1 METIKTYSFP
11 RAGLLG
17 NPSDGYFGK
26 TLSFAFSDFGVELTL
41 TESARLC
48 FVPGE
53 VDDATFA
60 SPDDLVRDLRLY
72 GYYGG
77 IRLLKAVSKRFFE
90 YCIKHDIALP
100 KRNFTASYKI
110 NIPRLVGLSG
120 SSAICT
126 AMLKAL
132 CRFYE
137 VPILVGAPSSGLVG
151 APSWSCRKE
160 DNLYSRTPTQDSN
173 SLPPTPTPNS
183 NSSIG
188 IPMEVLPTICL
199 EAEKEELR
207 INCGFQDRV
216 IQIYNGLVFMDFN
229 KSFVE
234 SHNHGIYERLD
245 PAPFSTSTSSL
256 HLYIA
261 YDAQRAEESGEAH
274 KEVKRLFEAK
284 NSDVLAAMSEFA
296 DIAQKGRDL
305 LVAGQLECGVGVGE
319 RSRRFADL
327 INANFDLR
335 DRIFHVAEEN
345 RRMVMTARSVGAS
358 AKFAGSGGAIVGTY
372 EDDAQFA
379 ALVHALGTIG
389 CKTFRPT
396 IATSDEAPEIRSAA
410 ANWRN
415 S

>member
-1 METIKTYSFP
+1 MEAIKTYSFP

-26 TLSFAFSDFGVELTL
+26 TVSFAFSDFSVELTL

-90 YCIKHDIALP
+90 YCSKHDIALP

-132 CRFYE
+132 CKFYE
-137 VPILVGAPSSGLVG
+137 VPIIVG

-160 DNLYSRTPTQDSN
+160 DNLHSPTPTQD
-173 SLPPTPTPNS
+173 S

-284 NSDVLAAMSEFA
+284 NTNVLAAMSEFA

-396 IATSDEAPEIRSAA
+396 IATSDESPEIRSAA

>member
-137 VPILVGAPSSGLVG
+137 VPILVGAPSC
-151 APSWSCRKE
+151 SCRKE
-160 DNLYSRTPTQDSN
+160 ENLHS
-173 SLPPTPTPNS
+173 PTPNS

-188 IPMEVLPTICL
+188 IPMEVLPTLCL

-234 SHNHGIYERLD
+234 AHNHGIYERLD
-245 PAPFSTSTSSL
+245 PSVFGVPGVPSRRGADQAARL
-256 HLYIA
+256 NLYIA

-305 LVAGQLECGVGVGE
+305 LAAQADQVERKGGGGQRMSSSVS
-319 RSRRFADL
+319 SRLADL